1 MEIQSAESAFRAVWV
16 APSIIL
22 SLGITRLC
30 SDMILWVRSYRH
42 FSLDWIP
49 LTWSACIF
57 IWQIQYLWAI
67 IELPSL
73 IRSWTLPEFLALLL
87 LSLTIFFASA
97 LVVPQ
102 QEKDIQGIHEEHT
115 IWRGCGALI
124 AVSTWGLVAVLVDV
138 WMFKEPLFALGTI
151 LMFGV
156 GVMPLLF
163 LLTKNRWKRGAIT
176 IVNFVLTLCAAWI
189 QSPKSY

>member
-1 MEIQSAESAFRAVWV
+1 M
-16 APSIIL
+16 
-22 SLGITRLC
+22 
-30 SDMILWVRSYRH
+30 
-42 FSLDWIP
+42 
-49 LTWSACIF
+49 
-57 IWQIQYLWAI
+57 
-67 IELPSL
+67 
-73 IRSWTLPEFLALLL
+73 
-87 LSLTIFFASA
+87 
-97 LVVPQ
+97 
-102 QEKDIQGIHEEHT
+102 
-115 IWRGCGALI
+115 
-124 AVSTWGLVAVLVDV
+124 STWGLVAVLVDV